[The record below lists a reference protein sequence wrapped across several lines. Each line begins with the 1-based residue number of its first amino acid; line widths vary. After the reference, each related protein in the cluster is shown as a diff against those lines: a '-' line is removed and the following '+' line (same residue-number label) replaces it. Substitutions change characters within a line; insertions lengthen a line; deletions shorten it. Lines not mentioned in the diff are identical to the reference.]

1 MANGEL
7 SLIDKNIS
15 SLLEVPLRPTITS
28 LNLHCN
34 RLSKIEGLATAWR
47 LRHLDL
53 SSNHIARIEGLGVLS
68 SLRTLNLSCNSITKV
83 EGLNGLVNLTK
94 LNLAYNQIKDLT
106 GLLHLHGTEF
116 KLKHLQLHSNRLD
129 NMNHLLQCMVGLH
142 NLRDVTLRMDGADN
156 PVCRLPGYRD
166 MVLQPLQQISTLDGE
181 DSLGNP
187 TSPKDDSLMDIPGL
201 EDFVE
206 FLISTD
212 TSVNVEPVLSDAS
225 FPTPRIDDVLT
236 QFRHRNRVL
245 TVPAETQVQE
255 RSGNQINE
263 LRIKKLEQQVSQ
275 LFQKSP
281 VADGC
286 NTSSALQSVVQKA
299 KRDTDLTSESEYEST
314 NEKLQ
319 HSSVRRPKIPTAKKL
334 GKGKQSDS
342 EASTQKQR
350 SLKYPAGSGQ
360 RATVQPVGITERT
373 KKGPRARQVTPDKN
387 FKDTQQE
394 TYRVIVE
401 ERDQERERRWKAEQA
416 VKKLTEQVK
425 GLQTR
430 ATEEKELQSLS
441 LHTTDRLKEL
451 LLKERSERSAHQSR
465 AEELEER
472 YTNAAQQLEQLR
484 SHEAQYKDALH
495 NLQDSVSQQEA
506 LRATQQVE
514 EMKRK
519 QELENRCAVLKREV
533 EILRAS
539 VRQHKDKLQ
548 QLQELLT
555 AREEAHRKELA
566 SRLIPGSAEFRDAV
580 SKEVE
585 AVEQRH
591 SQRHREVEQKLVDAQ
606 HQYATLEDEFR
617 MALTIEANRFSEVKE
632 GFEQVSAEL
641 AEVKI
646 ALTSSQQRE
655 KQSGSLVQELTAM
668 VKEQK
673 TRIAELIKAKRDAVT
688 DLKARLW
695 TLEAGAEEDRR
706 INVQLELLKKDKSK
720 LLSQLSAQ
728 ETVIEGLRAE
738 RRLWGQELA
747 QQGASLAQDRGRL
760 EAKIE
765 VLTTELETQ
774 KKQNQRDYDSLKIK
788 TKIVDDQTE
797 TIRKLKEAVQERD
810 EQLRALREENL
821 QVQRRFQK
829 ELEDETASAAELRDA
844 VDKLGLRKDELKQQL
859 LDKEAELD
867 ELKDAYSASSR
878 KWQDKAD
885 LLTKLEQQVK
895 RMKEGFDAKE
905 KVLLEEKD
913 KAVRAHKAAVEKLH
927 CVDDAF
933 RRQLESLQ
941 ASHQAELIR
950 LAFDKEKQI
959 EQANQRLFNR
969 KLRAE
974 CVSSFNPL
982 LLRTVY
988 YGTMAESSSSSF
1000 AHSVPNGSSRHEKS
1014 LGLLAI
1020 KFVTLLQ
1027 ETKDG
1032 ILDLKVAAECLAVR
1046 QKRRIYDI
1054 TNVLEGIGL
1063 IEKKTKNTIQWNGDT
1078 LLAVMAPAGTQLEVP
1093 VPEVSQNGQKRY
1105 QVNLRSHSTPIQV
1118 LLINRDTC
1126 GSRPVVFSVP
1136 PPDDV
1141 CAMPTPPSTPA
1152 SLQKYPI
1159 TSESCSLEHSHLKSP
1174 LPEHQLTPL
1183 STPPDVHMECHS
1195 ESPGGQCLLMPEPL
1209 VEAETSAQP
1218 HGDLVGQDMQSML
1231 DVGNL
1236 LRLNTVDQMKEER
1249 EGVADLIDELMSSDV
1264 FPLLRL
1270 SPNHGVDYNFNLDD
1284 NEGVCDLFDVQ
1295 ILNY

>member
-15 SLLEVPLRPTITS
+15 SLLEVPLKSTITS

-53 SSNHIARIEGLGVLS
+53 SSNHVARIEGLGALS
-68 SLRTLNLSCNSITKV
+68 SLRTLNLSCNNITKV
-83 EGLNGLVNLTK
+83 EGLNGLVNLTR
-94 LNLAYNQIKDLT
+94 LNLAYNQINDLT

-142 NLRDVTLRMDGADN
+142 NLRDVTLSMDGADN

-181 DSLGNP
+181 DRLGNP
-187 TSPKDDSLMDIPGL
+187 TSPKDDSPMDIPGL

-212 TSVNVEPVLSDAS
+212 TSVLSDAS

-275 LFQKSP
+275 LFQKAP

-286 NTSSALQSVVQKA
+286 NASSALQSVVQKA
-299 KRDTDLTSESEYEST
+299 KRDTDLTSESEYDST

-319 HSSVRRPKIPTAKKL
+319 HSSVRRTKIPTAKKL

-342 EASTQKQR
+342 EASTQKHR
-350 SLKYPAGSGQ
+350 SLKCTAGSGQ
-360 RATVQPVGITERT
+360 RATVQPVGVTERT

-387 FKDTQQE
+387 FNDTQQE

-425 GLQTR
+425 GLQTQ
-430 ATEEKELQSLS
+430 ATEEKELQSLA

-465 AEELEER
+465 VEELEER

-495 NLQDSVSQQEA
+495 GLQESVSQQEA

-519 QELENRCAVLKREV
+519 QELENKCAVLKREV
-533 EILRAS
+533 ELLQAS

-555 AREEAHRKELA
+555 SREEAHRKELA
-566 SRLIPGSAEFRDAV
+566 SRLIPGSAEFREAV

-585 AVEQRH
+585 AVEHRH

-655 KQSGSLVQELTAM
+655 KQSSSLVQELTAM

-688 DLKARLW
+688 DLKARLR

-706 INVQLELLKKDKSK
+706 INIQLELLKKDKSK

-821 QVQRRFQK
+821 KVQRRFQK

-844 VDKLGLRKDELKQQL
+844 VDKLSLRKDELKQQL
-859 LDKEAELD
+859 LDKQAEMD

-905 KVLLEEKD
+905 KALLEEKD
-913 KAVRAHKAAVEKLH
+913 KAVQAHKAAVEKLH

-950 LAFDKEKQI
+950 LAIDKQKKI
-959 EQANQRLFNR
+959 EQANQR
-969 KLRAE
+969 
-974 CVSSFNPL
+974 V
-982 LLRTVY
+982 
-988 YGTMAESSSSSF
+988 
-1000 AHSVPNGSSRHEKS
+1000 
-1014 LGLLAI
+1014 
-1020 KFVTLLQ
+1020 
-1027 ETKDG
+1027 
-1032 ILDLKVAAECLAVR
+1032 
-1046 QKRRIYDI
+1046 
-1054 TNVLEGIGL
+1054 
-1063 IEKKTKNTIQWNGDT
+1063 
-1078 LLAVMAPAGTQLEVP
+1078 
-1093 VPEVSQNGQKRY
+1093 Y
-1105 QVNLRSHSTPIQV
+1105 QVEEEMRQLLEETEQNKLATEEKMRRLTSV
-1118 LLINRDTC
+1118 LKD
-1126 GSRPVVFSVP
+1126 F
-1136 PPDDV
+1136 
-1141 CAMPTPPSTPA
+1141 
-1152 SLQKYPI
+1152 
-1159 TSESCSLEHSHLKSP
+1159 
-1174 LPEHQLTPL
+1174 
-1183 STPPDVHMECHS
+1183 
-1195 ESPGGQCLLMPEPL
+1195 
-1209 VEAETSAQP
+1209 
-1218 HGDLVGQDMQSML
+1218 
-1231 DVGNL
+1231 
-1236 LRLNTVDQMKEER
+1236 
-1249 EGVADLIDELMSSDV
+1249 
-1264 FPLLRL
+1264 
-1270 SPNHGVDYNFNLDD
+1270 
-1284 NEGVCDLFDVQ
+1284 
-1295 ILNY
+1295 